1 MRHYSDKDKSV
12 WAYLQSIGVK
22 FESVYHGGRVDNDNG
37 HKWEH
42 DIFTVRFVRG
52 KSEIE
57 TSYRQGIGHRVSA
70 NLNGL
75 RAEAEQ
81 AGAGAPKYLDMVFKG
96 RETIKTYVKAP
107 SAASVLYC
115 LLSDASL
122 GAELFADFCAD
133 LGYDEDSRKALAIYE
148 ECQKIA
154 AKLRMFT
161 PGEREKLAELL
172 EDY

>member
-12 WAYLQSIGVK
+12 WAYLQSIGVN
-22 FESVYHGGRVDNDNG
+22 FESTYHGGRVDNDNG

-42 DIFTVRFVRG
+42 DLFTVRFWRG
-52 KSEIE
+52 KSSME

-75 RAEAEQ
+75 GAEAEQ
-81 AGAGAPKYLDMVFKG
+81 AGAGAPKYLDTVFKG
-96 RETIKTYVKAP
+96 MKTVKTYVKKP

-133 LGYDEDSRKALAIYE
+133 MGYDEDSRKALAIYE
-148 ECQKIA
+148 ACQKTA
-154 AKLRMFT
+154 AELRMFT
-161 PGEREKLAELL
+161 GDERAKLNELL